1 MTMSDKVFPVRLSGT
16 LAKRLDSLVEEG
28 VYLNR
33 SEAIRSAVRDMV
45 ESQSQKGLM
54 SVARIVASLIRERWG
69 DDVSMIVLYG
79 SVARGEIH
87 EESDID
93 LLIIVRGGNSREWRR
108 KFNKLIYP
116 MIPELGRQ
124 ISLIVNTGEELRE
137 LKEVGDPF
145 ILEVLEDGV
154 EL

>member
-1 MTMSDKVFPVRLSGT
+1 MSGT
-16 LAKRLDSLVEEG
+16 LAERLDSLVEEG

-33 SEAIRSAVRDMV
+33 SEAIRSAVRDKV
-45 ESQSQKGLM
+45 ESLSQKGLM
-54 SVARIVASLIRERWG
+54 SVARIVASLIRERWD
-69 DDVSMIVLYG
+69 DDVSMIILYG
-79 SVARGEIH
+79 SVARGEIR

-93 LLIIVRGGNSREWRR
+93 LLIVVGGENSREWRR

-124 ISLIVNTGEELRE
+124 ISLIVNTEEELRE
-137 LKEVGDPF
+137 LREVGDPF